1 MLNTAEFPQQIGPYQ
16 IEAETGQ
23 GYSAVV
29 YRAVDTLY
37 DRVVAL
43 KVLPAH
49 LAQDTNYVRRF
60 ISSGREAA
68 RLRHPNIVQVFDAG
82 QADGF
87 NYIAQEYIDGGT
99 LASRLNERSQ
109 PFTLYETEQFVA
121 QLALALDYAH
131 RQGETHGNLNPNNI
145 LFVSDRQVKIADF
158 CLAQLLPAADPFYFP
173 ARVSTFMAPE
183 QARGEQRIDH
193 RADIYSLGI
202 LTYLMLTGR
211 PPFQAEN
218 PLALARKIIDDEAP
232 IESVAPGRLVPR
244 VAHALQRVLAKQPV
258 MRYLLAGD
266 FAQAFLHGEPTPPPS
281 AEPPPPAG
289 TLAAENAPVDAKQ
302 TTAVAETAGDVVT
315 LPAAVYSA
323 PSPPAYTYTYPRR
336 RQAPTN
342 NRPFVSFPFLA
353 AATLVLSFLTLVRIA
368 WTTWDAPVMEG
379 VGTPAIVAPL
389 ETAGGGLTPPFPP
402 TLLTLAG
409 GQRRNGMV
417 LEAGTG
423 TMAVGGASDPMIVA
437 MSSAVESIRTQDAPP
452 TLRVL
457 PSLTTTDTPQPTETP
472 EPPPTATE
480 TPAPTASHT
489 ATTAPSLTDT
499 PTVAPT
505 ATPTEAP
512 TETPTETPTLAPT
525 PSPTASPAS
534 AASELGGRIAY
545 TRWDQARDRY
555 DMIFYSVASGDKWPI
570 VRNRRQ
576 PDFSPQN
583 NLAANGDGGAMNN
596 LLLMRP
602 NGEEPVTISAYAED
616 AHSHWAPSGKFL
628 VFDSTR
634 VGDGRRRLYLHRDTD
649 YGQPIGPMMF
659 EAWEIFGS
667 YPVFLLDNRIA
678 YNGCDVWENASNC
691 GIFLVDT
698 EGSKPTGF
706 TTWPGDIPTDNLGYE
721 ILVMSNRNG
730 NWDIYRMDPA
740 SGAALQ
746 LTDSAAQEGLATAS
760 PDGDYIAF
768 ISNREGQWA
777 VYVMRTD
784 GSEMRKLFDLDAGYG
799 NGERDWLEERITWG
813 R

>member
-1 MLNTAEFPQQIGPYQ
+1 MLNTAEFPQQIGPYR
-16 IEAETGQ
+16 IEAEIGQ

-43 KVLPAH
+43 KILPAH
-49 LAQDTNYVRRF
+49 LAQDTHYVRRF
-60 ISSGREAA
+60 ISAGREAA

-99 LASRLNERSQ
+99 LASRLGERSQ
-109 PFTLYETEQFVA
+109 PFTLYETEQYVA

-232 IESVAPGRLVPR
+232 VESVAPGRVVPR

-258 MRYLLAGD
+258 MRYPLAGD
-266 FAQAFLHGEPTPPPS
+266 FAQAFLQGEPAAPPN
-281 AEPPPPAG
+281 AEPLTPAGAVAAEAAPVGAPPPA
-289 TLAAENAPVDAKQ
+289 
-302 TTAVAETAGDVVT
+302 AVVETVGDIVT
-315 LPAAVYSA
+315 LPAAVVSV
-323 PSPPAYTYTYPRR
+323 PPPPAYTYTYPRR
-336 RQAPTN
+336 RQSPPHS
-342 NRPFVSFPFLA
+342 RPFVSFPFLA
-353 AATLVLSFLTLVRIA
+353 AATLFLSFFTLVRIG
-368 WTTWDAPVMEG
+368 WTMWDAPVMES

-409 GQRRNGMV
+409 GQRLNEMV
-417 LEAGTG
+417 LDAGTG
-423 TMAVGGASDPMIVA
+423 TMALGGASDPMIVA
-437 MSSAVESIRTQDAPP
+437 MSSVVESVRTQDAPP

-457 PSLTTTDTPQPTETP
+457 PALTATDTPLPTDTP

-489 ATTAPSLTDT
+489 ATTIPSPTDT
-499 PTVAPT
+499 
-505 ATPTEAP
+505 P
-512 TETPTETPTLAPT
+512 TETPTETATETPTLE
-525 PSPTASPAS
+525 PTASSTVSTVPATG
-534 AASELGGRIAY
+534 ELGGRIAY

-555 DMIFYSVASGDKWPI
+555 DMIFYSIASGEKWPI

-583 NLAANGDGGAMNN
+583 NLAANGDGGVMNN
-596 LLLMRP
+596 LLLMWP

-616 AHSHWAPSGKFL
+616 AHPHWAPSGKFL

-698 EGSKPTGF
+698 EGSKPTGL

-721 ILVMSNRNG
+721 ILAMSNRNG

-740 SGAALQ
+740 SGAVLQ
-746 LTDSAAQEGLATAS
+746 LTDSIAQDGLATAS

-768 ISNREGQWA
+768 VSNREGRWA
-777 VYVMRTD
+777 VHVMRTD
-784 GSEMRKLFDLDAGYG
+784 GSEERKLFDLDAGYG